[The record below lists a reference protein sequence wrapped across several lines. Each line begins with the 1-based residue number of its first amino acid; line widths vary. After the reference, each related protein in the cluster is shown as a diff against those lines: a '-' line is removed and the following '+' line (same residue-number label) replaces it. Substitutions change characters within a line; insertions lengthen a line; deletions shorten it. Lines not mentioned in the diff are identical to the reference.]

1 MSADIYRPERD
12 VSDRFIETVTTW
24 IQAFGEVFIVL
35 RYLRAAGAKDYA
47 FARTA
52 EDFRQLLDVLP
63 IGTDVIVFR
72 DPQLPLRGAVD
83 DDFLVAAQSLIPD
96 GAEYMYVTM
105 EPLTSKDIRAFGEM
119 GGTHAC
125 MEEDLSLH
133 PGEEIAIGICPRFI
147 EDDHEA
153 MISAS
158 IGGIDG
164 PR

>member
-12 VSDRFIETVTTW
+12 VSDQYIETVTKW
-24 IQAFGEVFIVL
+24 IQSSGDVFIVM

-52 EDFRQLLDVLP
+52 DDFRQLLDVLP
-63 IGTDVIVFR
+63 VGTDVIVFR
-72 DPQLPLRGAVD
+72 DPQLPLRGVVD

-96 GAEYMYVTM
+96 GDAYLFVRMD
-105 EPLTSKDIRAFGEM
+105 PLSTGDIRAFGEM
-119 GGTHAC
+119 GGSHA
-125 MEEDLSLH
+125 ELNDDLQYH
-133 PGEEIAIGICPRFI
+133 PGKEVAIGPCPRFI
-147 EDDHEA
+147 EADHEA